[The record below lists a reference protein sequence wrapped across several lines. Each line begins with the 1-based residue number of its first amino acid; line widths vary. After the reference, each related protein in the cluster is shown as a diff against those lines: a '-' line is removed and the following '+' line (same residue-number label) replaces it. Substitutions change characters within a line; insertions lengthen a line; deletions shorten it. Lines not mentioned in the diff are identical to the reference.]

1 MALPNKILKKKR
13 EIAFLIVNNINK
25 ILENSTLCVGLTA
38 CSRFTAGFRQ
48 QLLMIY
54 CLAWF
59 RPGSA
64 EERKS
69 HISKSQVTCQSP
81 MLICLLCHLM
91 NENCKVTWQ
100 VSSHGKMKPRK
111 MWPFSYKAWILSRV
125 FKLQVLYTAAVNNGV
140 IAEWK
145 KLQRVKVRKLYS
157 DHLFQKQFTFWWAR
171 VRLICK
177 KNPLWNPLIV
187 KNLLVP
193 SEFGCK
199 VCNTCCWP
207 IYTWYVTVS
216 SPRTG
221 CGDPGSTCI
230 SAHYYSA
237 ELVGGE
243 TNKMRC
249 VH

>member
-1 MALPNKILKKKR
+1 M
-13 EIAFLIVNNINK
+13 LIVNNISK

-199 VCNTCCWP
+199 VVVQYMLLADIYVVCNCIFAADRLWRSGLYLHKRPLLLCW
-207 IYTWYVTVS
+207 
-216 SPRTG
+216 
-221 CGDPGSTCI
+221 I
-230 SAHYYSA
+230 SRRW
-237 ELVGGE
+237 
-243 TNKMRC
+243 N
-249 VH
+249 